1 MLTSW
6 EHVSAARRRINEEY
20 KKNKHV
26 TDSEVVS
33 QVIPVCKSVL
43 SVMTCSILYDMICVF
58 LHLQMIKLSKSVEE
72 ELRTTV
78 VQAYESEPG
87 KYGTYHFNYYV
98 CI

>member
-1 MLTSW
+1 
-6 EHVSAARRRINEEY
+6 
-20 KKNKHV
+20 
-26 TDSEVVS
+26 
-33 QVIPVCKSVL
+33 
-43 SVMTCSILYDMICVF
+43 MTCSILYDMICVF